1 MSYTHC
7 VLYCNKIT
15 AVALSRI
22 TIDPLPKTDGLSS
35 EKSIALR
42 RVR

>member
-7 VLYCNKIT
+7 VLYCNKVI
-15 AVALSRI
+15 AVALSRSH
-22 TIDPLPKTDGLSS
+22 DRLPKTDGFSS